1 MYLESWIH
9 FHVSPQ
15 YGGFRAHLCLEADYI
30 LEKMEP
36 VTLDEGET
44 DVAWWNR
51 GWCSQVEGT
60 PTMSCR
66 RCCGQSQSR
75 GQAVDA

>member
-1 MYLESWIH
+1 MESWIH

-51 GWCSQVEGT
+51 GVVQPG
-60 PTMSCR
+60 R
-66 RCCGQSQSR
+66 R
-75 GQAVDA
+75 DAHHELSEMLRPKSKQRAGS